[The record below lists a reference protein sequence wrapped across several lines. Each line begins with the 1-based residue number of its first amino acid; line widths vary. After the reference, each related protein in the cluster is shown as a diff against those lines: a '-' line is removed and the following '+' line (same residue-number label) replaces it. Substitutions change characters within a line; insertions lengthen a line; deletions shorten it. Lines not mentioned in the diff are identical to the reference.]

1 MENIVTNDRIE
12 GYCAALTAAE
22 YAKGTIAKYR
32 RDLLALA
39 DWLDNRPATQEN
51 LTEWKSDLMAKNYA
65 PCTINSMLAAANGFF
80 RQMGRGIKLKFLRVQ
95 RQLYRDG
102 ARELSRAEYERLLA
116 AARESGKVRLALIM
130 ETLCAAG
137 IRISELRYITIEVAK
152 ARRTTIALKGKI
164 WTILLSKKLCDKL
177 LRYTRKNGITTGE
190 IFRTKSGCG
199 ISGRQVWQEMKQL
212 CEKAGVTASK
222 VFPHN
227 FRRLFAVT
235 YYKASKDIARLAD
248 VLGHSS
254 IETTRIYLMISEK
267 EQARQLE
274 RLGLVSYGE
283 INILLFP

>member
-1 MENIVTNDRIE
+1 MENIVTNDRIVD
-12 GYCAALTAAE
+12 YCAALTTAE

-32 RDLLALA
+32 RDLIALA
-39 DWLDNRPATQEN
+39 EWLDNRPATQEN
-51 LTEWKSDLMAKNYA
+51 LTEWKSSLIVKNYA

-80 RQMGRGIKLKFLRVQ
+80 RHMGWGIKLKFLRIQ

-116 AARESGKVRLALIM
+116 AARDNGKVRLALIM

-137 IRISELRYITIEVAK
+137 IRISELRYITIEAAK
-152 ARRTTIALKGKI
+152 ARHATILLKGKI
-164 WTILLSKKLCDKL
+164 RTILLSKKLCEKL
-177 LRYTRKNGITTGE
+177 LRYARKNGITTGE
-190 IFRTKSGCG
+190 IFLTKSGRG
-199 ISGRQVWQEMKQL
+199 ISRRQVWQELKNI

-254 IETTRIYLMISEK
+254 IETTRLYLMISEK

-274 RLGLVSYGE
+274 RLGLVS
-283 INILLFP
+283 